1 MRGDDVG
8 GDVEG
13 VVDMDVGGDGDV
25 LDATAFEDVEWGEAI
40 VRLARR
46 ARRHYIN

>member
-1 MRGDDVG
+1 MRGGDVG

-25 LDATAFEDVEWGEAI
+25 MDATFEE
-40 VRLARR
+40 
-46 ARRHYIN
+46 YSN